1 MKACCTF
8 AFLAGIALA
17 LFVTVRQAAPP
28 DDGRAPHERARLTSV
43 SFR

>member
-17 LFVTVRQAAPP
+17 LFMAVREAAPP
-28 DDGRAPHERARLTSV
+28 DAGGSPHQRALLSSI